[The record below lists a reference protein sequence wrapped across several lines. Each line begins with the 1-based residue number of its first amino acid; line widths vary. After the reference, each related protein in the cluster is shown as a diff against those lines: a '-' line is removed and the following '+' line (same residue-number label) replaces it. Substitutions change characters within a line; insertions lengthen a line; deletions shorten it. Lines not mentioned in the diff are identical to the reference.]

1 MSRESFQNAIQE
13 LQTELIEMGEMVN
26 KAIEQAVLSLK
37 EKNVEAAERV
47 IADDILIN
55 RKRWDIEEKSLA
67 LIVTQQPVAGD
78 LRKLISLLN
87 IIVDLERMG
96 DHAEGI
102 AKITIMIG
110 DKHHVKPL
118 IDIPKMAQKATE
130 MLKGALSAFLNNNAE
145 EARRICKEDD
155 EIDMLYEQVYHEL
168 LSFMI
173 EDPKTITRATHLI
186 WAAHNLERIADRIT
200 NICERIVFLVT
211 GKMESMDVSKY

>member
-1 MSRESFQNAIQE
+1 MSRESFQKAIQE

-47 IADDILIN
+47 IADDIFIN
-55 RKRWDIEEKSLA
+55 KKRWDIEEKSLA
-67 LIVTQQPVAGD
+67 LIVTQQPVAVD

-102 AKITIMIG
+102 AKITVMIG
-110 DKHHVKPL
+110 TKPHVKPL
-118 IDIPKMAQKATE
+118 IDIPNMAQKATG
-130 MLKGALSAFLNNNAE
+130 MLKRSLSAFLNNDAD

-173 EDPKTITRATHLI
+173 NDPKTITRATHLI
-186 WAAHNLERIADRIT
+186 WAAHNLERIADRTT
-200 NICERIVFLVT
+200 NICERIVFIVT

>member
-1 MSRESFQNAIQE
+1 MSRESFQNAIRE
-13 LQTELIEMGEMVN
+13 LETELIQMGEIVN

-37 EKNVEAAERV
+37 EKNVASAERV

-67 LIVTQQPVAGD
+67 LIVTQQPVASD
-78 LRKLISLLN
+78 LRKIISLLN

-102 AKITIMIG
+102 AKITVMTG
-110 DKHHVKPL
+110 TKPHVKPL
-118 IDIPKMAQKATE
+118 VDIPKMAQKTTD
-130 MLKGALSAFLNNNAE
+130 MLKRALSAFLNNDAD

-155 EIDMLYEQVYHEL
+155 EVDQLYDQVYREL

-200 NICERIVFLVT
+200 NICERVVFLVT

>member
-110 DKHHVKPL
+110 DKPHVKPL

>member
-1 MSRESFQNAIQE
+1 MSRESFQKAIQE
-13 LQTELIEMGEMVN
+13 LEIELVEMGEMVEE
-26 KAIEQAVLSLK
+26 AIEQAVLSLK
-37 EKNVEAAERV
+37 EKNVSAAEKV
-47 IADDILIN
+47 ITDDILIN

-102 AKITIMIG
+102 AKITLMIG
-110 DKHHVKPL
+110 TMPHVKPL
-118 IDIPKMAQKATE
+118 IDIPKMAQKATD
-130 MLKGALSAFLNNNAE
+130 MLQRALSAFLNNDAD
-145 EARRICKEDD
+145 EARQICKEDD

-173 EDPKTITRATHLI
+173 DDPKTITRATHLI

-200 NICERIVFLVT
+200 NICERVVFLVT
-211 GKMESMDVSKY
+211 GKMEYMDVSKY

>member
-13 LQTELIEMGEMVN
+13 LQTELIEMGEMVEQ
-26 KAIEQAVLSLK
+26 AIEQAVLSLK
-37 EKNVEAAERV
+37 EKNVSIAKKV

-110 DKHHVKPL
+110 DMPHVKPL
-118 IDIPKMAQKATE
+118 IDIPKMAQKTID
-130 MLKGALSAFLNNNAE
+130 MLKRALSAFLTNDAD
-145 EARRICKEDD
+145 EARQICKEDD
-155 EIDMLYEQVYHEL
+155 EIDMLYEQVYREL

-200 NICERIVFLVT
+200 NICERVVFLVT
-211 GKMESMDVSKY
+211 GKMEYMDVSKY

>member
-1 MSRESFQNAIQE
+1 MSRESFQNAIRE
-13 LQTELIEMGEMVN
+13 LETELIQMGEIVN

-37 EKNVEAAERV
+37 EKNVASAERV

-67 LIVTQQPVAGD
+67 LIVTQQPVASD
-78 LRKLISLLN
+78 LRKIISLLN

-102 AKITIMIG
+102 AKITVMTG
-110 DKHHVKPL
+110 TKPHVKPL
-118 IDIPKMAQKATE
+118 VDIPKMAQKATD
-130 MLKGALSAFLNNNAE
+130 MLKRALSAFLNNDAD

-155 EIDMLYEQVYHEL
+155 EVDQLYDQVYREL

-200 NICERIVFLVT
+200 NICERVVFLVT

>member
-1 MSRESFQNAIQE
+1 
-13 LQTELIEMGEMVN
+13 
-26 KAIEQAVLSLK
+26 
-37 EKNVEAAERV
+37 
-47 IADDILIN
+47 
-55 RKRWDIEEKSLA
+55 
-67 LIVTQQPVAGD
+67 
-78 LRKLISLLN
+78 
-87 IIVDLERMG
+87 MG

-110 DKHHVKPL
+110 DKPHVKPL

>member
-1 MSRESFQNAIQE
+1 MSRESFQNAILE
-13 LQTELIEMGEMVN
+13 LETEFIQMGEMVK

-37 EKNVEAAERV
+37 EKNVASAEKV

-78 LRKLISLLN
+78 LRKIISLLN

-102 AKITIMIG
+102 AKITEMIG
-110 DKHHVKPL
+110 TKPHVKPL
-118 IDIPKMAQKATE
+118 VDIPKMAQKAID
-130 MLKGALSAFLNNNAE
+130 MLKRALSAFLNNDAD
-145 EARRICKEDD
+145 EARQICKEDD
-155 EIDMLYEQVYHEL
+155 EIDQLYDQVYREL

-173 EDPKTITRATHLI
+173 EDPKTITRATYLI

-200 NICERIVFLVT
+200 NICERVVFLVT